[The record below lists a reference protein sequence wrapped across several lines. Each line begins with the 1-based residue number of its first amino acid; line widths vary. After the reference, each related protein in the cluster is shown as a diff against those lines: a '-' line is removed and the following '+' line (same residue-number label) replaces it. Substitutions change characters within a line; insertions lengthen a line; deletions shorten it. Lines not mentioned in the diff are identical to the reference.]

1 MAKKKLH
8 NEVELVQTRRRW
20 EKKKGMLMNIRN
32 WFVMHK
38 IWWMQLE
45 TTCIIESKKETQNDQ
60 TFDST
65 RNIDSTIPPL
75 KTNIKCQFVFNQKG
89 FSDHVFNISKFWQTI
104 ISKQGTQAL
113 WRKVW

>member
-1 MAKKKLH
+1 MAKEKLH

-20 EKKKGMLMNIRN
+20 GKKNGMLMNIRN

-45 TTCIIESKKETQNDQ
+45 TTCSIESKKETHNE

-65 RNIDSTIPPL
+65 RNIDSTISPL
-75 KTNIKCQFVFNQKG
+75 KTSKTCQFFFHQKG
-89 FSDHVFNISKFWQTI
+89 FSNHVFNISKIWQTI
-104 ISKQGTQAL
+104 ISKQGTQTL
-113 WRKVW
+113 WRKMW